1 MQKQKLKQNLNIN
14 LSAQQIQFLNLLQ
27 IPILSLN
34 NRIQEE
40 LESNPALDE
49 EEDLS
54 IEDSE
59 SNDDNIN
66 YKYRQ
71 NRQIDDTSIQI
82 QAAEETLQDHL
93 KKQLLLLT
101 LSDHKKFIIEYLI
114 DSLNENGWLNR
125 DVFSISDDFL
135 INLNMNVSEL
145 EIEESLSTIQTLEPY
160 GVGARDLR
168 DCLIIQLNN
177 QKSNSTVSLAKEIL
191 QKEYDRFTKKNF
203 EGIYSSMNIAEEDL
217 KKVYKLVE
225 NLNPFPASNFS
236 IGTQNS
242 YIYPDFIIS
251 NNDDKF
257 NIILPKSSNKQLK
270 VNPRYKKM
278 LDESDDSTTKQFL
291 KEKIDG
297 ATWFKNAI
305 IQRDKTMLK
314 VMSAIVNIQK
324 NYFKSGDENKLIPMK
339 LADIASIV
347 QMDVSTISRV
357 TNSKYVETFFDIF
370 LLKDLFSQA
379 YTKQN
384 GQKVSTKS
392 IKNKL
397 KELIKNEDK
406 KSPYTDE
413 KLCNLLGENEY
424 HIARR
429 TVAKYREELGLQT
442 AKYRRELL

>member
-1 MQKQKLKQNLNIN
+1 
-14 LSAQQIQFLNLLQ
+14 
-27 IPILSLN
+27 
-34 NRIQEE
+34 
-40 LESNPALDE
+40 
-49 EEDLS
+49 
-54 IEDSE
+54 
-59 SNDDNIN
+59 
-66 YKYRQ
+66 
-71 NRQIDDTSIQI
+71 
-82 QAAEETLQDHL
+82 
-93 KKQLLLLT
+93 
-101 LSDHKKFIIEYLI
+101 
-114 DSLNENGWLNR
+114 
-125 DVFSISDDFL
+125 
-135 INLNMNVSEL
+135 
-145 EIEESLSTIQTLEPY
+145 
-160 GVGARDLR
+160 
-168 DCLIIQLNN
+168 
-177 QKSNSTVSLAKEIL
+177 
-191 QKEYDRFTKKNF
+191 
-203 EGIYSSMNIAEEDL
+203 
-217 KKVYKLVE
+217 
-225 NLNPFPASNFS
+225 
-236 IGTQNS
+236 
-242 YIYPDFIIS
+242 
-251 NNDDKF
+251 
-257 NIILPKSSNKQLK
+257 
-270 VNPRYKKM
+270 M

>member
-1 MQKQKLKQNLNIN
+1 M
-14 LSAQQIQFLNLLQ
+14 
-27 IPILSLN
+27 
-34 NRIQEE
+34 
-40 LESNPALDE
+40 
-49 EEDLS
+49 
-54 IEDSE
+54 
-59 SNDDNIN
+59 
-66 YKYRQ
+66 
-71 NRQIDDTSIQI
+71 T
-82 QAAEETLQDHL
+82 
-93 KKQLLLLT
+93 
-101 LSDHKKFIIEYLI
+101 
-114 DSLNENGWLNR
+114 
-125 DVFSISDDFL
+125 
-135 INLNMNVSEL
+135 
-145 EIEESLSTIQTLEPY
+145 
-160 GVGARDLR
+160 
-168 DCLIIQLNN
+168 IQLNN
-177 QKSNSTVSLAKEIL
+177 LQSNSTVSLAKEIL
-191 QKEYDRFTKKNF
+191 QKEYERFTKKNF
-203 EGIYSSMNIAEEDL
+203 EGIYASMKIAEEDL

-225 NLNPFPASNFS
+225 NLNPFPASSFS
-236 IGTQNS
+236 IGTPNT

-257 NIILPKSSNKQLK
+257 NINLPKSSNKQLK

-278 LDESDDSTTKQFL
+278 LDESDDVTTRQFL

-314 VMSAIVNIQK
+314 VMSAIVNIQQ

-357 TNSKYVETFFDIF
+357 TNSKYAETFFGIF
-370 LLKDLFSQA
+370 LLKDLFSEA